1 MTTLNRNLPVTLRKI
16 PVKKT
21 SIRGTSPDGK
31 AFESLL
37 ERDFYILLAADP
49 TVSDYFVQSVRVPYL
64 NNAGRDREYFP
75 DALIHYRPDVDG
87 TVKTSLLAEVKPLLQ
102 LERPSDKL
110 KLQMAAAT
118 LYAKEK
124 GWEYKVITEREIR
137 IPRLENI
144 IFLRP
149 FEKRVPEP
157 EIREMILSRVQE
169 MRAPDVETL
178 IAAIYNNKWN
188 QATLLPYVWHLIGTG
203 DIYTDLD
210 QPMTMTTPIWRSKAS
225 L

>member
-37 ERDFYILLAADP
+37 ERDFYILLSADP
-49 TVSDYFVQSVRVPYL
+49 TVADYFVQSVKVPYQ
-64 NNAGRDREYFP
+64 NAAGREREYFP
-75 DALIHYRPDVDG
+75 DALVHYRPDKDG
-87 TVKTSLLAEVKPLLQ
+87 TVQPSLLAEVKPLLQ

-110 KLQMAAAT
+110 KHQMAAAT
-118 LYAKEK
+118 AYAEAR
-124 GWEYKVITEREIR
+124 GWQYKVVTERDIR

-149 FEKRVPEP
+149 FEKRVPAP
-157 EIREMILSRVQE
+157 EIREMILVRVQE

-178 IAAIYNNKWN
+178 LAAIYNDKWN
-188 QATLLPYVWHLIGTG
+188 RATLLPYVWHLIGTG

-210 QPMTMTTPIWRSKAS
+210 KPMTMTTPIWRSKQS